1 MSSIL
6 KFKIFKIC
14 DPCQNLY
21 FPELQKLSRN
31 IFRHNFCKVWCSGN
45 IIKIWE
51 IKDKIKCN
59 KTQYNF
65 NKFFLDLMGLK
76 LLRKISTENFGK
88 FQPKKKK
95 KNNFWKNFKIKNCN
109 SCYLIRSIFIFKWR
123 QTPFY
128 SSRRTK
134 WGVNH

>member
-6 KFKIFKIC
+6 KFKIFKKC

-76 LLRKISTENFGK
+76 LLRKISMENFGK

-95 KNNFWKNFKIKNCN
+95 KQFLKKFQDKNCN
-109 SCYLIRSIFIFKWR
+109 SCYLISSIFIFK
-123 QTPFY
+123 
-128 SSRRTK
+128 
-134 WGVNH
+134 